1 MLRTLSIKLRL
12 AIIVGIGVA
21 GLLVLGGD
29 EIIELRYGMIADR
42 EGQTRDLVGMAIS
55 NIEGLQDQVDA
66 GEISQDQA
74 QTFAMESLR
83 STRHGTGDYFIIIG
97 DDVRMIMYPA
107 DPALEGEDVARS
119 HDPDGVAPFT
129 ELVRTAND
137 GGGFV
142 RYRWPRGGGDEAVAK
157 ISYAAAFEPW
167 GWVVTTGVYLDDVDA
182 AFWAE
187 ARRIGL
193 IVLAITV
200 ASAAMAYLVSS
211 SIAKGIAGMTATMRR
226 LAAGETD
233 LTVPFRDLGN
243 EIGEMA
249 QAIEVFRVN
258 AVERLRLEEDQ
269 KRSEAKVEE
278 ERNKA
283 LLGVLHEL
291 VNVAVQ
297 GNETQILMA
306 TMKRDVSETVR
317 EVQTMVSAV
326 EETRATV
333 TEIARSSETATT
345 EAQASEQCAGLGKQK
360 AGEATSSMNEI
371 TGAVNAAKAEVFE
384 LAEAS
389 EQIGSIIEQ
398 IESVAD
404 QTNLLALNATI
415 EAARAGEAGKGFAV
429 VAAEVKTLANQTAS
443 ATDDIRHRI
452 GNVREKVAR
461 ITTAMEESATSVEA
475 GRTVVNSL
483 VGSLDEIGTNV
494 NNVAARMAE
503 IAGVLTQQSAAS
515 EEVARSATAVSD
527 IAEKNA
533 HEIDD
538 VIGAIDTLSQALNN
552 KVGTFAELGDLAI
565 IEIAKNDHTMLKKD
579 IVDAVVGSSS
589 LTANDLPNH
598 HNCRLGKWYDQASDA
613 IRRQPAYAKLD
624 DPHRRVHEAG
634 KTVLH
639 LLRDNRHKEALDAVS
654 ALNDASHEVLGLLD
668 ELSQQVAEGQKAE
681 AA

>member
-1 MLRTLSIKLRL
+1 MLRNLSIKLRL

-29 EIIELRYGMIADR
+29 EVIKVRHGMIVDR
-42 EGQTRDLVGMAIS
+42 ENETRDMVGMAIS
-55 NIEGLQDQVDA
+55 GIEGLYRQVEA
-66 GEISQDQA
+66 GEITEGQA
-74 QTFAMESLR
+74 QIFAMESLR
-83 STRHGTGDYFIIIG
+83 STRHGADEYFVIV
-97 DDVRMIMYPA
+97 DDNVRVVMHPS
-107 DPALEGEDVARS
+107 DRQLEGEDATRVR
-119 HDPDGVAPFT
+119 DPDGAAPFV
-129 ELVRTAND
+129 EMVRAAGE
-137 GGGFV
+137 GGGFI
-142 RYRWPRGGGDEAVAK
+142 RYRRARNGGDEAIDRIA
-157 ISYAAAFEPW
+157 YAAAFEPW
-167 GWVVTTGVYLDDVDA
+167 GWVVATGVYVDDIDA

-187 ARRIGL
+187 ARRISL
-193 IVLAITV
+193 IVLVITL

-233 LTVPFRDLGN
+233 FTVPSRDLHN

-249 QAIEVFRVN
+249 QAVEIFRVN
-258 AVERLRLEEDQ
+258 AVERLRLEEEQ
-269 KRSEAKVEE
+269 IRSEAKVEE

-283 LLGVLHEL
+283 LLSVLHEL

-297 GNETQILMA
+297 GNEAQILMA
-306 TMKRDVSETVR
+306 TMKQDVSRTVH

-333 TEIARSSETATT
+333 AEIARSSEKATT
-345 EAQASEQCAGLGKQK
+345 EAQASEQCANLGKQK
-360 AGEATSSMNEI
+360 AGEATSSMNGI
-371 TGAVNAAKAEVFE
+371 TDAVRAATAEASE

-389 EQIGSIIEQ
+389 EQIGSIVEQ

-443 ATDDIRHRI
+443 ATEDIRHRI

-461 ITTAMEESATSVEA
+461 IATAMQESAASVEA
-475 GRTVVNSL
+475 GRTVVDNL

-515 EEVARSATAVSD
+515 EEVARSVTVVSG

-533 HEIDD
+533 TEIDD
-538 VIGAIDTLSQALNN
+538 VICAIDRLSQALNN
-552 KVGTFAELGDLAI
+552 KVGTFAELGDLAVI
-565 IEIAKNDHTMLKKD
+565 DIAKNDHTMLKKN
-579 IVDAVVGSSS
+579 IIDAVVGNND
-589 LTANDLPNH
+589 LTAEDLPH
-598 HNCRLGKWYDQASDA
+598 HHDCRLGKWYNRASEA
-613 IRRQPAYAKLD
+613 IRCQPAYGKLD

-634 KTVLH
+634 KTVLR
-639 LLRDNRHKEALDAVS
+639 LLRDNQQQEALNAVS
-654 ALNDASHEVLGLLD
+654 ALNEASHEVLGLLD
-668 ELSQQVAEGQKAE
+668 ELSAQVAASPEEKA
-681 AA
+681 A